1 MNTILL
7 DVPLLVEDV
16 FRDVGMLKRVFGN
29 MTVLET
35 VIEDIA

>member
-1 MNTILL
+1 MILL

-16 FRDVGMLKRVFGN
+16 FRDVGVLKRVLGN

>member
-16 FRDVGMLKRVFGN
+16 FRDVGVLKRVLGN